1 MKKLILLT
9 LIGAT
14 LYQVAK
20 YFKINS
26 FEDLKELLPQMKAL
40 VGA

>member
-1 MKKLILLT
+1 MKKVILLT

-26 FEDLKELLPQMKAL
+26 VEDLKKLFPQIKEL

>member
-9 LIGAT
+9 LVGAT
-14 LYQVAK
+14 VYQVAK

-26 FEDLKELLPQMKAL
+26 VEDVKALLPQLKGL